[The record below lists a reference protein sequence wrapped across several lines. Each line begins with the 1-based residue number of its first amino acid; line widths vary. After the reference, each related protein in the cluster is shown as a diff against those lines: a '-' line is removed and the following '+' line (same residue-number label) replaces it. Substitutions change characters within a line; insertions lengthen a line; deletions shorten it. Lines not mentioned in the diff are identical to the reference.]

1 MPTSL
6 RAIRIACAVAF
17 VMSIAGMIISS
28 IAGNNIGVVTTAGML
43 GATGAIVLLTAS
55 SVASRRRID
64 AFDDAAAE
72 QLEYEITKL
81 VQLGTEVST
90 LRKLVRDATRLG
102 RSAS

>member
-6 RAIRIACAVAF
+6 RVIRIACAISFVA
-17 VMSIAGMIISS
+17 SIGGMIISS
-28 IAGNNIGVVTTAGML
+28 IAGNNIGFVTTSGMF

-55 SVASRRRID
+55 SVASKRRID

-81 VQLGTEVST
+81 VQLGTEESA

>member
-1 MPTSL
+1 
-6 RAIRIACAVAF
+6 
-17 VMSIAGMIISS
+17 MIISS
-28 IAGNNIGVVTTAGML
+28 IAGNNNGVVTTAGMI

-55 SVASRRRID
+55 SVASKRRID

-81 VQLGTEVST
+81 AQLGTDESA

>member
-17 VMSIAGMIISS
+17 MMSIAGMIISS
-28 IAGNNIGVVTTAGML
+28 IAGNNIGGVTTAGMI

-81 VQLGTEVST
+81 VQLGTEEST

-102 RSAS
+102 RSTS

>member
-1 MPTSL
+1 MTLL
-6 RAIRIACAVAF
+6 RAIRIACAIAF
-17 VMSIAGMIISS
+17 VASIAGMIISS

-55 SVASRRRID
+55 SVNSKSRID

-81 VQLGTEVST
+81 VQTGTDESA
-90 LRKLVRDATRLG
+90 LRKLIRDATRLG
-102 RSAS
+102 RSNP

>member
-6 RAIRIACAVAF
+6 RAIRITCAVVF
-17 VMSIAGMIISS
+17 VASIAGMIASS
-28 IAGNNIGVVTTAGML
+28 IAGNNIGVVTTLGMI

-81 VQLGTEVST
+81 VQLGTEESA

>member
-6 RAIRIACAVAF
+6 RAIRITCAVAF
-17 VMSIAGMIISS
+17 AASIAGMIISS
-28 IAGNNIGVVTTAGML
+28 IAGNNNGVVTTAGMI
-43 GATGAIVLLTAS
+43 GVTGAIVLLTAS
-55 SVASRRRID
+55 SVASKRRID

-81 VQLGTEVST
+81 AQLGTDESA

>member
-1 MPTSL
+1 MSTSL
-6 RAIRIACAVAF
+6 RAIRIACAITF
-17 VMSIAGMIISS
+17 VVSIAGMIISS
-28 IAGNNIGVVTTAGML
+28 IAGNNIGVVTTAGMI

-55 SVASRRRID
+55 SVASKRRID

-81 VQLGTEVST
+81 VQLGTEESA

>member
-17 VMSIAGMIISS
+17 VVSIAGMIISS
-28 IAGNNIGVVTTAGML
+28 IAGNNIGVVTTAGMI

-81 VQLGTEVST
+81 VQLGTEEST